1 MFLIFLVS
9 PALVNLWKSFVSP
22 QSRNCFLITSAGEVT
37 GIGVDGDNCPNTGGN
52 GNPDD
57 GGGGGGAAGPL
68 SIGGGGGGNGK
79 DKWLLDLI
87 LIS

>member
-1 MFLIFLVS
+1 M
-9 PALVNLWKSFVSP
+9 
-22 QSRNCFLITSAGEVT
+22 ITSAGEVT

-57 GGGGGGAAGPL
+57 GGGGGGGGADGPPT
-68 SIGGGGGGNGK
+68 IGGGGGGNGK

-87 LIS
+87 

>member
-1 MFLIFLVS
+1 
-9 PALVNLWKSFVSP
+9 
-22 QSRNCFLITSAGEVT
+22 LITSAGEVT

-57 GGGGGGAAGPL
+57 GGGGGGGADGPPT
-68 SIGGGGGGNGK
+68 IGGGGGGNGK

-87 LIS
+87 